1 MSSNDSTNRELRI
14 SKVFDVPI
22 EVMWRAWTDTT
33 EIAQWWGPNGF
44 TNEIKKMDF
53 REGGEWLLNMRGTD
67 GKNFPNKS
75 IFREIVPNKK
85 IVFQHFN
92 PNYLATV
99 TFAPKENQTLLD
111 WTMLFETVE
120 LFDIVVKTF
129 KADEGFKQN
138 AEKLENFLREKAQ

>member
-1 MSSNDSTNRELRI
+1 MSSNDYTNRELRI

-22 EVMWRAWTDTT
+22 EVMWRAWTNPI